1 MAYATQEAREQLL
14 GTVAEAIDELGA
26 ALGGLGAAYE
36 KLDEGNADRLED
48 ELFRAVQTA
57 YGRLQRTHAGFA
69 ERHGLPGGRG
79 FEVRGPTSVTRSARD
94 LVEDSV
100 EAVTEADNIL
110 SDLQDSMM
118 PVEVGDPEL
127 RAGLA
132 EVREL
137 VGGLAERARS
147 FLGTLGR

>member
-1 MAYATQEAREQLL
+1 MSYVTREAREHLL
-14 GTVAEAIDELGA
+14 ETVGEATDELGS
-26 ALGGLGAAYE
+26 ALGALGAAYE

-57 YGRLQRTHAGFA
+57 YGRIQRTHAGFG
-69 ERHGLPGGRG
+69 ERHGIATRAFSPSAPG
-79 FEVRGPTSVTRSARD
+79 SVTRAARD
-94 LVEDSV
+94 LVEDAV
-100 EAVTEADNIL
+100 EGVVEADNL
-110 SDLQDSMM
+110 LADLQDSMM

-137 VGGLAERARS
+137 IGGLEEKARR

>member
-69 ERHGLPGGRG
+69 ERHGLPGRG
-79 FEVRGPTSVTRSARD
+79 FEVKGPTSVTRSARD
-94 LVEDSV
+94 LVEDAV

-127 RAGLA
+127 RAGLS

-137 VGGLAERARS
+137 VGGLRERARS
-147 FLGTLGR
+147 FLSTLGR

>member
-1 MAYATQEAREQLL
+1 MSYVTREAREHLL
-14 GTVAEAIDELGA
+14 ETVGEATDELGA
-26 ALGGLGAAYE
+26 ALGALGAAYE

-57 YGRLQRTHAGFA
+57 YGRIQRTHAGFG
-69 ERHGLPGGRG
+69 ERHGITTRAFSPSAPG
-79 FEVRGPTSVTRSARD
+79 SVTRAARD
-94 LVEDSV
+94 LVEDAV
-100 EAVTEADNIL
+100 EGVVEADNL
-110 SDLQDSMM
+110 LADLQDSMM

-137 VGGLAERARS
+137 IGGLQEKARR